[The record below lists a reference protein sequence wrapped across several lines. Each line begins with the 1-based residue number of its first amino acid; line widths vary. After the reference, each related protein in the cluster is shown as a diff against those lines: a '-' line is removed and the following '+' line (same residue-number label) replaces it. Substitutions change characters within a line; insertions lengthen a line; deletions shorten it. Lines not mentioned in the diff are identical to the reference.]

1 MQALRRHLA
10 RPALALVFALAA
22 APALAHPDH
31 GAASLASGLAHPLG
45 GLDHL
50 LAMLAVGLFAARQ
63 PGDARWMLPTGFV
76 LAMLAGA
83 ALSAAGIALP
93 AVEAAIATSVLVLGV
108 LIARLASLP
117 LTAALPLVATFALF
131 HGHAHH
137 AEMGA
142 GPALAYTL
150 GFALATAALHL
161 AGLGLA
167 RLLPDTRAGR
177 LALRVGGGAIAG
189 AGVVLLGA

>member
-93 AVEAAIATSVLVLGV
+93 TVEAAIAASVLVLGV
-108 LIARLASLP
+108 LIARLARLP

-167 RLLPDTRAGR
+167 RQLPHTRAGR